1 MLLCL
6 TLNNPQSRRIPLPA
20 SPARSHRPDAGP
32 RIARPSA
39 GFRVP
44 SNADAG
50 PSAGGSPTGRLG
62 SHRRRGGTQTE
73 PNPDSDSWIIGA
85 AEPARNPSEMGEKV
99 RRRGGRQIAS
109 PFLSARYCAS
119 ARKDRSAPRSTSS
132 KLLPRPHRTCLYMAR
147 KRQKRPPTAL
157 RRAIHAPMASAA

>member
-73 PNPDSDSWIIGA
+73 PNPDSDSW
-85 AEPARNPSEMGEKV
+85 S
-99 RRRGGRQIAS
+99 
-109 PFLSARYCAS
+109 
-119 ARKDRSAPRSTSS
+119 SAPRNPPETPP
-132 KLLPRPHRTCLYMAR
+132 KWAR
-147 KRQKRPPTAL
+147 KSGEGAVGKSLARSCLPDTVHQPERTVRLRGRPASATGLSNGATPASSPLSWCRSRPTAI
-157 RRAIHAPMASAA
+157 R